1 VSTVIVGCDTVKQL
15 EQNVEIAT
23 NFTPLPATEMARLEK
38 LTAGYVAEASW
49 FKKPAPEWGRPG
61 EDDQ

>member
-1 VSTVIVGCDTVKQL
+1 MSTVIVGCDTVKQL
-15 EQNVEIAT
+15 EQNVEIAA
-23 NFTPLPATEMARLEK
+23 NFTPLPATAMARLEK